1 MSDNRPY
8 ANEDLEGMRDE
19 FDNGHVEVDDTEP
32 QRVVDGEPSGS
43 GRSAVMSV
51 RLPVSAI
58 AQLKQA
64 AEKQDVGATVLARR
78 LIIAG
83 LADIERNL
91 PREVH
96 LLLTVAHSQVL
107 DAHIDD
113 PAAAIGD
120 NPVEIELEPIE
131 ADHGARR

>member
-1 MSDNRPY
+1 VSYDTPY
-8 ANEDLEGMRDE
+8 ANEDLQRIRDE
-19 FDNGHVEVDDTEP
+19 FDNGHVEVDGTDP
-32 QRVVDGEPSGS
+32 QRVVDSEPSSS

-51 RLPVSAI
+51 RLPVSVI

-64 AEKQDVGATVLARR
+64 AEGHDVGATVLARR

-91 PREVH
+91 PRQVH
-96 LLLTVAHSQVL
+96 LLLTVAHGQVL
-107 DAHIDD
+107 DAQIDD

-131 ADHGARR
+131 ANHGAGR